1 MASSAQTSSAPS
13 SLPSGITAPYAAIND
28 SDTSGLIAIL
38 AAFALGLILISISVR
53 IYARHNFRT
62 YRADDYF
69 FFVAAVS
76 SISIDA
82 LLPSIC

>member
-1 MASSAQTSSAPS
+1 MAPSAQTSSAPS
-13 SLPSGITAPYAAIND
+13 KLPSGITPPYAAVND

-53 IYARHNFRT
+53 IYARHNFTT

-69 FFVAAVS
+69 FFAASVS
-76 SISIDA
+76 PVDPNVF
-82 LLPSIC
+82 LPPVC